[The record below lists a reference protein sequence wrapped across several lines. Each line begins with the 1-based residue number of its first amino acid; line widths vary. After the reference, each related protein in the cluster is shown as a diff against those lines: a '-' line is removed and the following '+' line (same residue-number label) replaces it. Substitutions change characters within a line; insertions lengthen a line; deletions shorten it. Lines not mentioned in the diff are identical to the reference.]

1 MLNVTLWWMLLVP
14 ITLSIL
20 FVIFMPKM
28 SDGYVSTEGAI
39 GMGAVGVLISLGIF
53 AGGLYGSRVSAT
65 ADTELLNGEITDKTR
80 AHGSYQRPYDC
91 NCRQVRSCSGS
102 GKNRS
107 CSTSTKC
114 DTCYEPRYTVKWTAI
129 STVGNF
135 TIDSLDRGSSSVYA
149 TPDPHRYT
157 IIEKGEPAC
166 VQHSYTNY
174 IRGVP
179 DSILRPAAAEV
190 KAKYAG
196 KIPEYPINTFDF
208 YRANRLVTA
217 GLAVPDAALWNKNIS
232 IASSYLGPRKQTN
245 IVVVLTSYSDDFFF
259 ALQDAWVNG
268 KKNDIVVVIGQ
279 SKYGEKADWVRIM
292 ALTESDLLQVK
303 LRDAI
308 LDLESINPASVVS
321 ATQDIALKHYQRK
334 SMRDFKFLED
344 QIDPPTWVIASSL
357 GGVVLAYLLAFIFT
371 PRLVRPSYTRRW

>member
-28 SDGYVSTEGAI
+28 SDGYVSTLGAI

-135 TIDSLDRGSSSVYA
+135 TID
-149 TPDPHRYT
+149 
-157 IIEKGEPAC
+157 
-166 VQHSYTNY
+166 
-174 IRGVP
+174 
-179 DSILRPAAAEV
+179 
-190 KAKYAG
+190 
-196 KIPEYPINTFDF
+196 
-208 YRANRLVTA
+208 
-217 GLAVPDAALWNKNIS
+217 
-232 IASSYLGPRKQTN
+232 
-245 IVVVLTSYSDDFFF
+245 
-259 ALQDAWVNG
+259 
-268 KKNDIVVVIGQ
+268 
-279 SKYGEKADWVRIM
+279 
-292 ALTESDLLQVK
+292 
-303 LRDAI
+303 
-308 LDLESINPASVVS
+308 
-321 ATQDIALKHYQRK
+321 
-334 SMRDFKFLED
+334 
-344 QIDPPTWVIASSL
+344 
-357 GGVVLAYLLAFIFT
+357 
-371 PRLVRPSYTRRW
+371 